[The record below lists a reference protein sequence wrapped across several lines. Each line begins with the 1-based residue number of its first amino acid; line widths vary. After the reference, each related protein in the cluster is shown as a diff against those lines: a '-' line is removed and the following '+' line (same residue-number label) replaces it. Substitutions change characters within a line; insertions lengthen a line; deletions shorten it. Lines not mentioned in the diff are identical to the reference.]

1 MRSKFLAGMLFC
13 LLASLVAAQT
23 EEEQPEAAAEPEA
36 EPEPM
41 FGTLDYILLAA
52 IGAAAIWWL
61 FFRDSEGDKIP
72 EVGFTCA
79 FSQPWDN
86 HLLKTFPPFQFV
98 SF

>member
-23 EEEQPEAAAEPEA
+23 EEELPEAAADPEEEADPEA

-72 EVGFTCA
+72 EVGFT
-79 FSQPWDN
+79 FSFLN
-86 HLLKTFPPFQFV
+86 ILL
-98 SF
+98 